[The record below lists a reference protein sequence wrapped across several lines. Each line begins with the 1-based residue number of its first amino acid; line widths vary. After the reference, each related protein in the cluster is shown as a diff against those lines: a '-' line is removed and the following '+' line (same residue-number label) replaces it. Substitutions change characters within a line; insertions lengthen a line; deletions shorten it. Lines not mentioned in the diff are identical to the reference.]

1 MKLPLTKKEN
11 EVLAYIYGYIIDHG
25 FSPIRKEI
33 ADKINTSNQGADYFV
48 MKLVKKGK
56 LKITNSRWRNIK
68 INE

>member
-11 EVLAYIYGYIIDHG
+11 EVLAYIYGYIIDYG
-25 FSPIRKEI
+25 FSPTRKEI
-33 ADKINTSNQGADYFV
+33 ADKINTSNQGADYFT